1 METKKISIMADLD
14 PNNIPE
20 AVKEAFAARFP
31 DTTPKQWA
39 VEAEYEA
46 EFQHNGKQVEVTFD
60 ADGEIL
66 HIETEIDVEDLP
78 PAVIESVKA
87 NYPYC
92 EIEEAERVEKGDG
105 TVLYEVN
112 LAFEVQMTA
121 DGKLA
126 AFGKDI

>member
-1 METKKISIMADLD
+1 MAELD
-14 PNNIPE
+14 PNQIPE
-20 AVKEAFAARFP
+20 AVKEAFAAKFP

-46 EFQHNGKQVEVTFD
+46 EFTHNDKQVEVTFD
-60 ADGEIL
+60 AEGEIL

-78 PAVIESVKA
+78 HDVVESVKS

-92 EIEEAERVEKGDG
+92 EITEAERVEMGDG
-105 TVLYEVN
+105 TILYEVN
-112 LAFEVQMTA
+112 LSFEVQMTA

-126 AFGKDI
+126 ALGKDI